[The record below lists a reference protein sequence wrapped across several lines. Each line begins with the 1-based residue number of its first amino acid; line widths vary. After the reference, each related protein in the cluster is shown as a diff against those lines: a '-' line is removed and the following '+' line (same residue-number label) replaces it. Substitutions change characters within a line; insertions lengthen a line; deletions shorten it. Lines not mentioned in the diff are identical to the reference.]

1 MHNTATKGQPSQRQK
16 NGLTLHKVFS
26 QFWCKLHTGFGLTE
40 QGCQT
45 CQTHFHINA
54 NTLDILPGSKN
65 WRQEVSLKAF
75 ETASQCYQGAFC
87 SAKALLCH
95 MQPHS
100 PLPSP
105 DYTIKTPEKQMRLI
119 TQGNNR

>member
-1 MHNTATKGQPSQRQK
+1 MHNIATKGQPSQRQK
-16 NGLTLHKVFS
+16 NSLNFAQGFLAVLVQIAHRFWPNRTGLS
-26 QFWCKLHTGFGLTE
+26 
-40 QGCQT
+40 
-45 CQTHFHINA
+45 THFHINT
-54 NTLDILPGSKN
+54 NTLDILLGSKN